1 MWYVIYIFTIF
12 YIYIY
17 IDDIHREFFFFSN
30 LISSKLLTI
39 NIYKQGDCIDEIAT
53 PYNYGIVREFT
64 GHGIGPQIHMLPH
77 VFHFK
82 NDHDFILEP
91 GTCLTIEPMLTEC
104 NNAGVE
110 YWDDGWTIVTKS
122 KKRSAQFEH
131 IVLITESGVEILT

>member
-1 MWYVIYIFTIF
+1 
-12 YIYIY
+12 
-17 IDDIHREFFFFSN
+17 
-30 LISSKLLTI
+30 
-39 NIYKQGDCIDEIAT
+39 
-53 PYNYGIVREFT
+53 
-64 GHGIGPQIHMLPH
+64 MLPH

-104 NNAGVE
+104 SNAGVD

-131 IVLITESGVEILT
+131 IVLITEDGVDILTA